1 MLPLARMYIPW
12 CNFCAGQIKGSA
24 QTFWTDL
31 HLIMRIIV
39 AMVHVLE
46 SNLGGIGVLKVF
58 LLCRLSYD
66 PS

>member
-39 AMVHVLE
+39 AIVHM
-46 SNLGGIGVLKVF
+46 S
-58 LLCRLSYD
+58 
-66 PS
+66 